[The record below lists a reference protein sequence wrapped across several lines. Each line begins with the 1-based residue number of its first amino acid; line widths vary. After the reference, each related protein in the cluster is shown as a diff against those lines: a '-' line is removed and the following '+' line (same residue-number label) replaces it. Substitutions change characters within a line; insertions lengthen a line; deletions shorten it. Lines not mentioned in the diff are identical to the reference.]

1 MKIIAMIPARYG
13 ATRFPGK
20 LVANLGGKP
29 VIVRTYEAAV
39 NTGLFDEVCVV
50 TDNDIIEAEIK
61 KYGGKI
67 IRSLKEHECGT
78 DRIAEAAE
86 GITADIIL
94 NIQGD
99 EPFVN
104 KEALEKLLEVFN
116 GDDAGLVDL
125 ASLMQ
130 EMTNEADILD
140 PNFVKVVTD
149 KNNFAL
155 YFSRS
160 PIPYVRDNEP
170 GTKYF
175 EHIGIYAFRRA
186 ALMDFY
192 TLPMTKLEAIEKIEC
207 NRFLEYGKKIKM
219 VESKYMGVEIDTPED
234 LVRAE
239 KFLNQA
245 DG

>member
-13 ATRFPGK
+13 ASRFPGK
-20 LVANLGGKP
+20 LVADLGGKP

-50 TDNDIIEAEIK
+50 TDSDIIEGEINK
-61 KYGGKI
+61 HGGKV
-67 IRSLKEHECGT
+67 IRSRKEHECGT

-86 GITADIIL
+86 HSDADIIL

-104 KEALEKLLEVFN
+104 KEALVKLLAVFT
-116 GDDAGLVDL
+116 GDDAASIDL

-130 EMTNEADILD
+130 VMTHEADIAD
-140 PNFVKVVTD
+140 PNFVKVITD
-149 KNNFAL
+149 INNFAL

-160 PIPYVRDNEP
+160 PIPYIRDENT
-170 GTKYF
+170 GAKYF
-175 EHIGIYAFRRA
+175 EHIGIYAFRRQ

-192 TLPMTKLEAIEKIEC
+192 QLPMTPLEATEKIEC

-234 LVRAE
+234 LIRAE
-239 KFLNQA
+239 KFLHNTEH
-245 DG
+245 